1 MAVSP
6 EILGL
11 VSLGALFVGIFAG
24 FPISFT
30 LIFLAI
36 VFGYIG
42 FGKVVFYLM
51 VLQTFI
57 IMREPLLAAVP
68 LFLFMG
74 YILEQAGLMD
84 RLFSGFRLMLASVKG
99 SLYIAVLTTATLF
112 AAATGI
118 VGASVTILG
127 VMAAP
132 IMKKSGYDPRLS
144 AGSIAAG
151 GTLGMLIPPSV
162 MLVVMGPVVGV
173 PITELFAAAVLPG
186 ILLAGLYTV
195 YAVVRCHM
203 RPELGPAMPEEE
215 RAGSA
220 AEIVRELFVGII
232 PLAVLI
238 LAVLGSILG
247 GLATPTDAAAMGAM
261 GAFLLALAYRRLT
274 WDRLKT
280 AVFRTIVT
288 SSMILL
294 LVAASNFYGAVFARL
309 GSATM
314 IAEALLAFELSPT
327 ILLLLILGVIFLL
340 GWPLEWVPIVLNRH
354 SHPAAGDR
362 AARRGPG
369 VVLHAGRG
377 LPANR
382 LAVSTRCALG
392 LLHQGRGPG
401 LGPEGHLPG
410 HDAVHGGSRCS
421 VCSWCC
427 SIRAS
432 RCGFPS
438 CCSEAGGEACLPGS
452 SAVRLA
458 SHVDG
463 AAVHAMP
470 HCGAAGCSGQSRH
483 PFEAVTPAV

>member
-151 GTLGMLIPPSV
+151 GTLGMLIPPSI
-162 MLVVMGPVVGV
+162 MLVMMGPVVGV

-186 ILLAGLYTV
+186 ILLAGLYTI
-195 YAVVRCHM
+195 YAVVRCYL
-203 RPELGPAMPEEE
+203 RPELGPAMPVEE

-220 AEIVRELFVGII
+220 GEIVRELFVGII

-261 GAFLLALAYRRLT
+261 GAFVLALAYRRLT

-340 GWPLEWVPIVLNRH
+340 GWPLEWVPIVLIVIPILL
-354 SHPAAGDR
+354 PAIEQLGVDLVWFCTLVAVCLQT
-362 AARRGPG
+362 AWLSPPVALSAYYIKG
-369 VVLHAGRG
+369 VVPDWDLKDIYLGMMQFMAIQ
-377 LPANR
+377 
-382 LAVSTRCALG
+382 VLG
-392 LLHQGRGPG
+392 LLVILFYPRIA
-401 LGPEGHLPG
+401 LWLPELLFRS
-410 HDAVHGGSRCS
+410 GG
-421 VCSWCC
+421 
-427 SIRAS
+427 
-432 RCGFPS
+432 
-438 CCSEAGGEACLPGS
+438 
-452 SAVRLA
+452 
-458 SHVDG
+458 
-463 AAVHAMP
+463 
-470 HCGAAGCSGQSRH
+470 
-483 PFEAVTPAV
+483 